1 MHERLV
7 IIGAAGDLT
16 SRYLLPALARL
27 RNDGQLSKK
36 LTIDAISREE
46 MSDDEYRR
54 MVDGPLEE
62 RATGVKKGAR
72 KSILK
77 SITYH
82 KADATDPEA
91 LRRIISSGKEPIVFY
106 LALPPAVFYPVVEAL
121 IEAGAGPESR
131 IVVEKPHGE
140 DLESTRRLNRLLH
153 RCFSEES
160 VFRIDHFLGHQTVQN
175 LLGIRFG
182 NRIFEPL
189 WNSNH
194 VERVEMRFDETL
206 ALEGRA
212 GYYDHTGALKDMLQN
227 HLLQLLCF
235 VAMEPP
241 LGFNAR
247 DLRDRKVDL
256 LRAVRSPSRKEIKAS
271 SVRAHY
277 TAGKVD
283 GKKVPS
289 YHDEEGVDPER
300 GTETFAQIVLAIDN
314 WRWAGVPFI
323 LRSGKAL
330 KRNRQEILIRF
341 RDVPY
346 HAFGKGKPPGPNVL
360 RLAFNPDRMALDL
373 NLNGAEDPFELEP
386 ASLELELAPQRLPA
400 YARLLLDVL
409 SGDPT
414 LSIRADDAEE
424 SWRIVEP
431 VVDAWRKGVVPMQSY
446 PAGSSFEP

>member
-1 MHERLV
+1 MHNRLI

-27 RNDGQLSKK
+27 RNDGL
-36 LTIDAISREE
+36 LPETFAIDAVSRDE

-54 MVDGPLEE
+54 SVEGPLATHAAGVEE
-62 RATGVKKGAR
+62 SAR
-72 KSILK
+72 TAILQ

-82 KADATDPEA
+82 RADATDPEA
-91 LRRIISSGKEPIVFY
+91 LRRIFSGGKGPIVNY
-106 LALPPAVFYPVVEAL
+106 LALPPAVFHPVVKAI
-121 IEAGAGPESR
+121 IEAGAGAESR

-140 DLESTRRLNRLLH
+140 GLESTRTLNRLLH
-153 RCFSEES
+153 RCFPEES

-194 VERVEMRFDETL
+194 VERVEIRFDETL

-241 LGFNAR
+241 LGFNER

-256 LRAVRSPSRKEIKAS
+256 LRAVRSPSQKEIETS

-277 TAGKVD
+277 TAGNVD

-289 YHDEEGVDPER
+289 YHDEEGVDPKR
-300 GTETFAQIVLAIDN
+300 GTETFAQIVLPIDN

-330 KRNRQEILIRF
+330 ERNRQEILIKF

-346 HAFGKGKPPGPNVL
+346 HAFGKENPPGPNVL
-360 RLAFNPDRMALDL
+360 RLAFEPDRMALDL
-373 NLNGAEDPFELEP
+373 NLNGAVDPFELEP
-386 ASLELELAPQRLPA
+386 ASLELELAPQQLPA

-431 VVDAWRKGVVPMQSY
+431 VVDAWNEGLVPMRSY

>member
-1 MHERLV
+1 MHNRLM

-27 RNDGQLSKK
+27 RNDGLLPKK
-36 LTIDAISREE
+36 LTIDAVSQDEL
-46 MSDDEYRR
+46 SDDEYRKK
-54 MVDGPLEE
+54 VEGPLAEQ
-62 RATGVKKGAR
+62 AAGVKKSAQT
-72 KSILK
+72 SILK

-82 KADATDPEA
+82 QADATDPEA
-91 LRRIISSGKEPIVFY
+91 LRSIISSGEEPIVFY
-106 LALPPAVFYPVVEAL
+106 LALPPAVFYPAVEAI
-121 IEAGAGPESR
+121 IEAGAGEESR

-140 DLESTRRLNRLLH
+140 GLESTRKLNRLLH

-194 VERVEMRFDETL
+194 VERVEIRFDETL
-206 ALEGRA
+206 AIEGRA

-241 LGFNAR
+241 LGFNPR

-256 LRAVRSPSRKEIKAS
+256 LRAVRSPSNKEIKAS

-277 TAGKVD
+277 TAGKVN

-289 YHDEEGVDPER
+289 YHDEQGVDPKR
-300 GTETFAQIVLAIDN
+300 GTETFAQIVLPIDN
-314 WRWAGVPFI
+314 WRWAGVPFT

-330 KRNRQEILIRF
+330 ERNRQEILIRF

-346 HAFGKGKPPGPNVL
+346 HVFGKQKPPGPNVL
-360 RLAFNPDRMALDL
+360 RLAFEPDRMALDL
-373 NLNGAEDPFELEP
+373 NLNGADNPFELEP
-386 ASLELELAPQRLPA
+386 ATLELELAPQRLPA

-409 SGDPT
+409 NGDPT

-431 VVDAWRKGVVPMQSY
+431 VVDAWSKGLVPLQSY
-446 PAGSSFEP
+446 SAGSSFEP

>member
-1 MHERLV
+1 MHNRLM

-27 RNDGQLSKK
+27 RNDGLLPKK
-36 LTIDAISREE
+36 LTIDAVSQDEL
-46 MSDDEYRR
+46 SDDEYRKK
-54 MVDGPLEE
+54 VEGPLAEQ
-62 RATGVKKGAR
+62 AAGVKKSAQT
-72 KSILK
+72 SILK

-82 KADATDPEA
+82 QADATDPEA
-91 LRRIISSGKEPIVFY
+91 LRSIISSGEEPIVFY
-106 LALPPAVFYPVVEAL
+106 LALPPAIFHPAVEAI
-121 IEAGAGPESR
+121 IEAGAGEESR

-140 DLESTRRLNRLLH
+140 GLESTRKLNRLLH

-194 VERVEMRFDETL
+194 VERVEIRFDETL
-206 ALEGRA
+206 AIEGRA

-241 LGFNAR
+241 LGFNPR

-256 LRAVRSPSRKEIKAS
+256 LRAVRSPSNKEIKAS

-277 TAGKVD
+277 TAGKVN

-289 YHDEEGVDPER
+289 YHDEQGVDPKR
-300 GTETFAQIVLAIDN
+300 GTETFAQIVLPIDN
-314 WRWAGVPFI
+314 WRWAGVPFT

-330 KRNRQEILIRF
+330 ERNRQEILIRF

-346 HAFGKGKPPGPNVL
+346 HVFGKQKPPGPNVL
-360 RLAFNPDRMALDL
+360 RLAFEPDRMALDL
-373 NLNGAEDPFELEP
+373 NLNGADNPFELEP
-386 ASLELELAPQRLPA
+386 ATLELELAPQRLPA

-409 SGDPT
+409 NGDPT

-431 VVDAWRKGVVPMQSY
+431 VVDAWSKGLVPLQSY
-446 PAGSSFEP
+446 SAGSSFEP

>member
-1 MHERLV
+1 MHDRLM

-27 RNDGQLSKK
+27 RTDGLLPKVF
-36 LTIDAISREE
+36 TIDAVSQDE
-46 MSDDEYRR
+46 MSGDEFRR
-54 MVDGPLEE
+54 KVEGPL
-62 RATGVKKGAR
+62 AAHAAGVDESAR
-72 KSILK
+72 IAILR
-77 SITYH
+77 SITYYQ
-82 KADATDPEA
+82 ADATDPEA
-91 LRRIISSGKEPIVFY
+91 LRRIISSGEGRLVIY
-106 LALPPAVFYPVVEAL
+106 LALPPAVFHPAVRAI
-121 IEAGAGPESR
+121 IEAGAGEESR

-140 DLESTRRLNRLLH
+140 SLESTRTLNRRLH
-153 RCFSEES
+153 RCFLEDS

-175 LLGIRFG
+175 MLGIRFG
-182 NRIFEPL
+182 NRIFESL

-194 VERVEMRFDETL
+194 VERVEIRFDETL

-212 GYYDHTGALKDMLQN
+212 GYYDRTGALKDMLQN

-256 LRAVRSPSRKEIKAS
+256 LRAVRSLSPKEIKAN

-277 TAGKVD
+277 TAGKIE
-283 GKKVPS
+283 GKEVPS
-289 YHDEEGVDPER
+289 YHDEDGVDPER
-300 GTETFAQIVLAIDN
+300 GTETFAQLSLSIDN
-314 WRWAGVPFI
+314 WRWSGVPFI

-330 KRNRQEILIRF
+330 ERNRQEIAIRF
-341 RDVPY
+341 RDVPFR
-346 HAFGKGKPPGPNVL
+346 AFGKEQPPGPNVL
-360 RLAFNPDRMALDL
+360 RLAFDPDRMALDL
-373 NLNGAEDPFELEP
+373 NLNGAGDPFELEP
-386 ASLELELAPQRLPA
+386 ATLELELAPQRLPA

-409 SGDPT
+409 NGDPT
-414 LSIRADDAEE
+414 LSIRADEAEE

-431 VVDAWRKGVVPMQSY
+431 VVDAWSEGLVPMQSY

>member
-1 MHERLV
+1 MHERLM

-16 SRYLLPALARL
+16 TRYLLPALARL
-27 RNDGQLSKK
+27 KNDGLLPKK

-46 MSDDEYRR
+46 MSDDEYRKK
-54 MVDGPLEE
+54 VEGPLTE
-62 RATGVKKGAR
+62 RATGVKKSAR
-72 KSILK
+72 TSILK
-77 SITYH
+77 AITYH
-82 KADATDPEA
+82 QADATDPKA
-91 LRRIISSGKEPIVFY
+91 LRSIISSGKEPVVFY
-106 LALPPAVFYPVVEAL
+106 LALPPAVFYPVVEAI
-121 IEAGAGPESR
+121 IEAGAGEESR

-140 DLESTRRLNRLLH
+140 GLESTRTLNRLLH

-194 VERVEMRFDETL
+194 VERVEIRFDETL

-241 LGFNAR
+241 LGFNPR

-256 LRAVRSPSRKEIKAS
+256 LRAVRSPSKKEIKAS

-289 YHDEEGVDPER
+289 YHNEKGVDPKR
-300 GTETFAQIVLAIDN
+300 GTETFAQIVLPIDN
-314 WRWAGVPFI
+314 WRWAGVPFV

-330 KRNRQEILIRF
+330 DRTRQEILIRF

-346 HAFGKGKPPGPNVL
+346 HAFGKEKPPGPNVL
-360 RLAFNPDRMALDL
+360 RLAFDPDRMALDL

-424 SWRIVEP
+424 SWRIIEP
-431 VVDAWRKGVVPMQSY
+431 VVDAWSKGLVPMQTY
-446 PAGSSFEP
+446 PAGSAFEP